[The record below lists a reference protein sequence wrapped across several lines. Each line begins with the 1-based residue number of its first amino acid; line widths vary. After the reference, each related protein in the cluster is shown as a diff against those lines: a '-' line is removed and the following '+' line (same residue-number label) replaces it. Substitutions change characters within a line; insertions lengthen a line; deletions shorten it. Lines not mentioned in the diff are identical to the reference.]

1 MEQEGR
7 MTEEQRE
14 ERLHHHL
21 YDTNEGIEQQSNRIV
36 DLEELV
42 LDLWPRA
49 SFTMRPA
56 DRAAWVGRMR
66 GLGIEVGEES

>member
-1 MEQEGR
+1 

-21 YDTNEGIEQQSNRIV
+21 YDTCEGIREQSKRTV

-49 SFTMRPA
+49 AFTMRPA
-56 DRAAWVGRMR
+56 DRAAWAGRMR
-66 GLGIEVGEES
+66 GLGIEAGEES